1 MHDSHPLL
9 EDLVAV
15 LLGEADEPTR
25 ERIEAA
31 LREDPRLGELQERL
45 RATIDAA
52 QTATAGGQE
61 VTAVGQEVTAGGAD
75 VLSAQNRATLL
86 ASARSVSA
94 APVRSVG
101 LPPLLRAAAAVVC
114 LAGAVWVG
122 LTEGPS
128 GSRIEWVEDEPSAL
142 AAARARQLLLNEV
155 QRLRARPFEL
165 SGAPDPGL
173 VAAYRELAEE
183 AQRTEVVEQELAGE
197 MLGALGYGGGGG
209 GRDDFFLGATDGLRA
224 KGEGSYGARYGGRAE
239 KKREASAGLS
249 HGAPGGPAGGAF
261 QAGASNAQLGL
272 PADAPRAGGGGGGG
286 GMSTAGPTAPGA
298 PSTPA
303 AGAAPA
309 PATSAGGAAPAPS
322 NQPARR
328 SRGSG
333 GGGSYRGAGDT
344 VPPRPDA
351 SVQPAPTPAPEHLAR
366 AGELSDARANLE
378 RADEGGGR
386 AMFWADES
394 GRWYQGDALGGEG
407 VRRSVR
413 LPAFQDAVELRQRE
427 VLRGTTIGPGVDAS
441 SRFSTWWGD
450 NPWELT
456 LADAQATFAADVDT
470 ASFGRA
476 RYTLGKG
483 RLPGRAEVR
492 TEEFVNWFRAD
503 LEAPATDALALSTEL
518 APSALHP
525 GGDRWLL
532 RVGVRAQDVAPS
544 ERDPLDLVLVIDRS
558 GSMRSDDRMGLV
570 KRAVG
575 QLVEQLD
582 ARDTVSVVTFN
593 AEAVELLPP
602 TSAASRGMVRAS
614 LEPISPSGG
623 TDAAKGL
630 RLGYE
635 VAARGLAPDR
645 TSRVV
650 LLSDGIANT
659 GETDQAAILAS
670 VQEELDRGVHLNTI
684 GVGLEQNGDAFLEQL
699 ADKGDGV
706 CDYAQDDLTLQ
717 RALVERFAGAFVPVA
732 DDVKIQ
738 VEFAPD
744 QVVRWRQLGYEN
756 RAIADADFR
765 NDSVDAGEIGS
776 GHQVTALFEVELARG
791 LVFDGTPLA
800 TARLRWKEPK
810 VGGVDN
816 TQRVATERS
825 ALVLPYD
832 AADSPRAT
840 SGGYRRAAVAA
851 RFAEL
856 LRRSVHARDDRAEDL
871 VLAAEALLQDPQV
884 GSDPDTEELVRLVRR
899 AAELGLQPAQEESPV
914 LRAQEELR
922 MIEHLCHQID
932 SLPGG
937 GGSTRTWEL
946 GAARREARE
955 RLQQALEWEETAARE
970 AAGWSRNGT
979 ELWLGRGSETSP
991 DGED

>member
-1 MHDSHPLL
+1 MYDSHPLL

-25 ERIEAA
+25 ARIAEA
-31 LREDPRLGELQERL
+31 LREDHGLGELEERL
-45 RATIDAA
+45 RATIEAA
-52 QTATAGGQE
+52 QAAAG
-61 VTAVGQEVTAGGAD
+61 VGSD
-75 VLSAQNRATLL
+75 VLPADGRAAVL
-86 ASARSVSA
+86 ASARGVTA
-94 APVRSVG
+94 APVAPRG
-101 LPPLLRAAAAVVC
+101 LSPLLRAAAAVVC

-128 GSRIEWVEDEPSAL
+128 GSRIEWVEDEPSVL

-155 QRLRARPFEL
+155 QRLRSRPFEL
-165 SGAPDPGL
+165 VGAPDPEL
-173 VAAYRELAEE
+173 VAAYRALAEE
-183 AQRTEVVEQELAGE
+183 ARRPRTIDEALAGE
-197 MLGALGYGGGGG
+197 MLGALGYGGGSAGA
-209 GRDDFFLGATDGLRA
+209 DDLFLGATDGLGA
-224 KGEGSYGARYGGRAE
+224 KAGGKYGARYGGRAE
-239 KKREASAGLS
+239 KKREAAAGLS
-249 HGAPGGPAGGAF
+249 F
-261 QAGASNAQLGL
+261 EAGASNATLGL
-272 PADAPRAGGGGGGG
+272 PADAPTAGGGGGGG
-286 GMSTAGPTAPGA
+286 GPASAGPGA
-298 PSTPA
+298 PS
-303 AGAAPA
+303 APA
-309 PATSAGGAAPAPS
+309 AGGAAPAPAPAAGGAAPAPAPS
-322 NQPARR
+322 TEQPVRG

-333 GGGSYRGAGDT
+333 GGGRYRGAGDT
-344 VPPRPDA
+344 VPPR
-351 SVQPAPTPAPEHLAR
+351 
-366 AGELSDARANLE
+366 AGRLSDARANLE
-378 RADEGGGR
+378 RADQGGGR

-394 GRWYQGDALGGEG
+394 GRWYQGDASGGEG

-413 LPAFQDAVELRQRE
+413 LPGFEDAVELRQRE
-427 VLRGTTIGPGVDAS
+427 VLRGTTIGPGADAS
-441 SRFSTWWGD
+441 SRFATWWGD

-503 LEAPATDALALSTEL
+503 LEAPAVDALALSTEL

-532 RVGVRAQDVAPS
+532 RVGVRAQDVAPG

-602 TSAASRGMVRAS
+602 TSAASKGMVRAA

-670 VQEELDRGVHLNTI
+670 VQEQLDRGVHLNTI

-765 NDSVDAGEIGS
+765 NDAVDAGEIGS

-832 AADSPRAT
+832 AVDSPRAT

-922 MIEHLCHQID
+922 MIEHLCHQVD

-937 GGSTRTWEL
+937 GGATRTWEL
-946 GAARREARE
+946 GVARREARE
-955 RLQQALEWEETAARE
+955 RLQQALEWEEAAARE

-979 ELWLGRGSETSP
+979 ELRPASP
-991 DGED
+991 DETPSNAQD